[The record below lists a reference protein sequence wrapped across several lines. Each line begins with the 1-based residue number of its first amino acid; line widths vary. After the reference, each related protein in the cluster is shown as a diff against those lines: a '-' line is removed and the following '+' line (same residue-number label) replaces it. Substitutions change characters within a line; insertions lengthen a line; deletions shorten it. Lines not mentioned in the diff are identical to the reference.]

1 MSISISTL
9 KLAEATIGACALAL
23 VFAAVA
29 FLAGCIKGS
38 KGISMGVAGG
48 LAVLTY
54 LLYTLGGMVT
64 GLKNYRF
71 LSPFYHYME
80 PDTLNKGLS
89 PVHVLVLLGLMVILL
104 AFSIPAFIRRD
115 IAK

>member
-1 MSISISTL
+1 VP
-9 KLAEATIGACALAL
+9 AL

-29 FLAGCIKGS
+29 FLAGCVRQQRHQHGAS
-38 KGISMGVAGG
+38 PADWQF
-48 LAVLTY
+48 TY
-54 LLYTLGGMVT
+54 LLYTLGGMVN

-80 PDTLNKGLS
+80 PDTAQIRTFPGACSRAFGLA
-89 PVHVLVLLGLMVILL
+89 VIFF

-115 IAK
+115 IAR

>member
-1 MSISISTL
+1 MSIHISTL
-9 KLAEATIGACALAL
+9 KLAEATLGACALAL
-23 VFAAVA
+23 VFASVA
-29 FLAGCIKGS
+29 FLAGCVKGS
-38 KGISMGVAGG
+38 KGLSMGVSSG

-54 LLYTLGGMVT
+54 LLYTLGGMVN

-89 PVHVLVLLGLMVILL
+89 PVHVIVLLGLALIFFIVSL
-104 AFSIPAFIRRD
+104 PAFIRRD
-115 IAK
+115 IAR